1 MPYEYTARQRR
12 RSVIAACF
20 GLAVVVYVL
29 AAGGCDL
36 ASDENLVKEV
46 NEPHYRRGLEEL
58 RRGNHQEAFSAFSKV
73 VEKRKDA
80 PESHFE
86 IGRLY
91 LNDMND
97 PVSAIYHFRRFLELC
112 PNSSASMQARQLI
125 DTAKKRFAASLPE
138 SPFENNMRRMELE
151 EMLDKI
157 QKENLELKQKLAAAA
172 DKLDALSRIS
182 AAAPAP
188 PQRAQKAEGGVSER
202 QKAQAPADR
211 QRAAEPTAAKKGVSV
226 ARDIPP
232 SYVVQPGD
240 SLTSISRRFYGT
252 SNRWKDIFKANR
264 DRLVSPESLRAGQ
277 TLRLPR

>member
-1 MPYEYTARQRR
+1 MEYKNTVGQRR
-12 RSVIAACF
+12 RSIVAFGFAA
-20 GLAVVVYVL
+20 AVAVYIL
-29 AAGGCDL
+29 SAGGCDF
-36 ASDENLVKEV
+36 ASDENIVKEA
-46 NEPHYRRGLEEL
+46 NEPHYRRGMEEL

-80 PESHFE
+80 PESHLE
-86 IGRLY
+86 LGRLY
-91 LNDMND
+91 LSDMKD
-97 PVSAIYHFRRFLELC
+97 PISAIYHFRKFLELC
-112 PNSSASMQARQLI
+112 PNSSASMQVRQLI

-151 EMLDKI
+151 EMLDKV
-157 QKENLELKQKLAAAA
+157 QKENLELKQKLADAA
-172 DKLDALSRIS
+172 DKLDALSRVSVAAPRIAPQASSSS
-182 AAAPAP
+182 AAGAKPQQPA
-188 PQRAQKAEGGVSER
+188 AQHS
-202 QKAQAPADR
+202 QQAQ
-211 QRAAEPTAAKKGVSV
+211 AKKGVSV

-252 SNRWKDIFKANR
+252 SNRWKDILKANR